1 MKINAKYVVFSAIA
15 LASTYVLYHNER
27 FLVDSSHPAWQHY
40 GPFKWW
46 LLPHGVFGAIVLL
59 FAPLQFSE
67 RLRKRFTRAH
77 RIMGRL
83 YVAGAIGLAPLG
95 AYIQYYQERT
105 GAPRLFAILAIV
117 DAAMLMGATTLAFVF
132 AFKRKIALHR
142 QWATRSY
149 AIALVFIAG
158 RFVMGITGWELL
170 GIEIVQAIIWGCLAL
185 SVPLADIALNW
196 KELRNVAVPLK
207 PAVPQNVPERGGRA
221 AEIHPRKRSYMVY
234 TPYFA
239 SFRTVNGG
247 RRTFSTHEI
256 SNPSVVPLSIK
267 SATMFSMQS

>member
-1 MKINAKYVVFSAIA
+1 MKVNAKYVVFTAIA

-40 GPFKWW
+40 GPFKWY
-46 LLPHGVFGAIVLL
+46 LLPHGIFGAIVLL
-59 FAPLQFSE
+59 FAPLQFSD
-67 RLRKRFTRAH
+67 RLRKRFTKAH

-83 YVAGAIGLAPLG
+83 YVVGAIGLAPLG
-95 AYIQYYQERT
+95 AYIQYYQERM
-105 GAPRLFAILAIV
+105 GAPRSFTVLAIV

-158 RFVMGITGWELL
+158 RFFLGITGWELL

-185 SVPLADIALNW
+185 SVPLADIALSW
-196 KELRNVAVPLK
+196 KDLRNVSIPAR
-207 PAVPQNVPERGGRA
+207 PAVPHSIPERVVRA
-221 AEIHPRKRSYMVY
+221 A
-234 TPYFA
+234 
-239 SFRTVNGG
+239 
-247 RRTFSTHEI
+247 
-256 SNPSVVPLSIK
+256 
-267 SATMFSMQS
+267 